1 MAIRNKKY
9 IVRLDQEERESL
21 RRLVRVGKAAARKIT
36 RARMLLKADA
46 GTGGPGWT
54 DQRIAETLEVG
65 VRTVENLRRCCVEEG
80 LEVAIVDKPR
90 PVIDLGNGSW
100 LDIAEIE
107 LNVLGRQCLDRRI
120 PDKPTL
126 VREISAWE
134 SERNAVRKPVNWQ
147 YTTDDARIKLKRLY
161 PQIQE

>member
-21 RRLVRVGKAAARKIT
+21 RKLVRTGKAAARKIS

-80 LEVAIVDKPR
+80 LEVALVDKPR
-90 PVIDLGNGSW
+90 PDRPWQRKLDGAGEARLVALSCSEPPSGRAQWTLELLGDALVALKVTDS
-100 LDIAEIE
+100 ISYET
-107 LNVLGRQCLDRRI
+107 VRR
-120 PDKPTL
+120 TL
-126 VREISAWE
+126 KKTS
-134 SERNAVRKPVNWQ
+134 
-147 YTTDDARIKLKRLY
+147 
-161 PQIQE
+161 

>member
-21 RRLVRVGKAAARKIT
+21 RKLVRAGKAAARKIS
-36 RARMLLKADA
+36 RARVLLKADA

-80 LEVAIVDKPR
+80 LEVALVDKPR
-90 PVIDLGNGSW
+90 SDRPWQRKLDGVGEAKLVALSCSEPPSGRARWTLELLGDALVALKVTDS
-100 LDIAEIE
+100 ISYET
-107 LNVLGRQCLDRRI
+107 VRR
-120 PDKPTL
+120 TL
-126 VREISAWE
+126 KKTS
-134 SERNAVRKPVNWQ
+134 
-147 YTTDDARIKLKRLY
+147 
-161 PQIQE
+161 